1 VLAPGG
7 MELKLKILITSIVDL
22 KKSHIKLL
30 EKAGPKMLQ
39 KPQESLHKT
48 SSASAGQQTASIAE
62 KVTVT
67 TDMLLVMLDYC
78 LQHKRATLG

>member
-1 VLAPGG
+1 
-7 MELKLKILITSIVDL
+7 LKILITSIVDL

-48 SSASAGQQTASIAE
+48 SSASAGQQTASIRE
-62 KVTVT
+62 IFIQKTRG
-67 TDMLLVMLDYC
+67 Y
-78 LQHKRATLG
+78 GIEY